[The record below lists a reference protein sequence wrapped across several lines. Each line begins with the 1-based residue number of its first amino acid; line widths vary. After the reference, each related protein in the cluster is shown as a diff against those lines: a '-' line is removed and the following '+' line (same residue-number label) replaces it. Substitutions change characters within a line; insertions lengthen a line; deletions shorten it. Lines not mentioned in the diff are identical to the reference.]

1 MLGLVVCSTAAAVSR
16 SADEIVKQ
24 HLQSVGSPEAR
35 AAKSRVVEASAIYKL
50 LVGGSGQIQGKA
62 VLVSEQKKLHLLLK
76 VNANEYRG
84 EQFICDGERTNVA
97 GSYSDKTRS
106 EFGEFVRTQDV
117 MLREGLLGGV
127 LSAAWPMLDADVRK
141 AKVNYE
147 GEKRVENRQLQV
159 LRYRPKKA
167 PI

>member
-1 MLGLVVCSTAAAVSR
+1 MGRKPQLALMLLPMLGLVVCSTAAAVSR

-84 EQFICDGERTNVA
+84 E
-97 GSYSDKTRS
+97 
-106 EFGEFVRTQDV
+106 
-117 MLREGLLGGV
+117 
-127 LSAAWPMLDADVRK
+127 
-141 AKVNYE
+141 
-147 GEKRVENRQLQV
+147 
-159 LRYRPKKA
+159 
-167 PI
+167 